1 MEVLDGTFSPPVA
14 ANKPQEPRLSVKLRK
29 ERRAALT
36 GGDASFS
43 ATGVQTITAFLG
55 FEKTEHQAKKVRTDP
70 QENKIIVLRE
80 FPRTCASSLLTE
92 TMSCPYLVLASVRD
106 CWYGTEKVCNPTLF

>member
-1 MEVLDGTFSPPVA
+1 M
-14 ANKPQEPRLSVKLRK
+14 KLRE

-36 GGDASFS
+36 GGDVSFS
-43 ATGVQTITAFLG
+43 ATGVQTISAFLG

-80 FPRTCASSLLTE
+80 FPHTCASSLLHRDYE
-92 TMSCPYLVLASVRD
+92 IPLPCAGFRERLLVRYREGL
-106 CWYGTEKVCNPTLF
+106 